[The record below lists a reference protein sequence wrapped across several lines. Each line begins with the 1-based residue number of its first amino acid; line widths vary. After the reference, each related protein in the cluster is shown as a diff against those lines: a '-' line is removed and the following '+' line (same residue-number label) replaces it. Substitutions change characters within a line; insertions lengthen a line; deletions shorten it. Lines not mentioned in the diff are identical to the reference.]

1 MGEDQEARFDRLY
14 QEHWRA
20 VYAYLVRRGCD
31 RQDAADLVSEVFSIA
46 WARLDAIPRE
56 HPMPWLLVTARNL
69 LSNHVRR
76 SIKIDETVRRVA
88 GLPTEDVIDTADIV
102 LAKNDDAL
110 GRALATLSPADRE
123 LLQLIGWDELS
134 PAEAAR
140 VLGIGRGAVR
150 VRLHRARRRLTAALE
165 RNRAAD
171 SEEREFDTNVDLTT
185 DTRKVAR

>member
-1 MGEDQEARFDRLY
+1 M
-14 QEHWRA
+14 
-20 VYAYLVRRGCD
+20 YAYLVRRGCD